1 MIHIFPAGSTRNFT
15 VGANECYAANISTAG
30 NVAYGDGCVMELR
43 ENMAYVST
51 ADDLNTTT
59 RFSGHLYESI
69 Y

>member
-1 MIHIFPAGSTRNFT
+1 MIQYFIFPAGSTRNFT

-30 NVAYGDGCVMELR
+30 NVAYGDGCVMELG

-51 ADDLNTTT
+51 TDDLNTTT
-59 RFSGHLYESI
+59 HLYESI